1 MALRTLRCAVEGIAA
16 WHPQLFLESH
26 IVACAAVMSHYS
38 ESPAVFEVECEGV
51 SSRWLGRTNRF
62 ALEVSWTEETVHKA
76 NRLRVT
82 IQSKPLIE
90 MASVALAMILAY
102 RVLPLG
108 QLDVT
113 DYGDRADYRS
123 LSASTVLE
131 ISGTETMAELGR
143 RHRDKAAQ
151 SLTNPFGWDACVVVC
166 AFSSEGH
173 RIRFSGHR
181 WEESA
186 HGESEG

>member
-1 MALRTLRCAVEGIAA
+1 MALRKLQCAFEGIAA
-16 WHPQLFLESH
+16 WHPQLFLEPH
-26 IVACAAVMSHYS
+26 IVACAAVMSRYS
-38 ESPAVFEVECEGV
+38 GSPAVFEVECEGI
-51 SSRWLGRTNRF
+51 SSRWLGRANRF

-90 MASVALAMILAY
+90 MASVALAMVLAY

-123 LSASTVLE
+123 LSATTVLE

-151 SLTNPFGWDACVVVC
+151 ALTNPFGWDACVVVC

-186 HGESEG
+186 HGESES